1 MVSRNAAQY
10 IRMSTDTQDLSP
22 SVQKEAIAA
31 YALARDMMIVASYE
45 DDGRSGLRLKNRP
58 GLQRLLRDVTETPG
72 FSVVLVY
79 DVSRWG
85 RFQDADAAAYYE
97 YHCRLHEVEVVYV
110 TELFGAEVNPITTL
124 LKSMKRA
131 MAAEY
136 SRDLSNKSRGGQHV
150 AISRGYQIG
159 PLPPLG
165 YRRCSVS
172 ADGSR
177 RTMLEPR
184 QRKIAAT
191 DRIEWVL
198 APEPEVAL
206 VQRICQMYVR
216 SRLSLAD
223 IAQLGK
229 VEGWRDHE
237 GRSMSGRAIATLIRN
252 EALIGNFV
260 WGRTPN
266 TRGLFGREP
275 SRNDGCLPRIVD
287 DQTWVQMRRRDALEV
302 SRHRTDEEIVD
313 RLKKVFERTPF
324 VTTRDLRA
332 QGLPDRHS
340 IKHRMGSWSELVRR
354 AGQDPSDL
362 HKTIFRRMLERKHNG
377 KALGTALAERLSEK
391 GRPVAFDRRLN
402 VLNFPRLKMRVRLL
416 WPTDGEFGQV
426 WRIRVEQIKRD
437 VEFDLLVRMEALSR
451 ARDFF
456 IVEPADLV
464 VRFPH
469 WLTDPVPAELSRF
482 WCGSPKQ
489 LLERIAK
496 ICDRF

>member
-1 MVSRNAAQY
+1 MPTRNAAQY

-22 SVQKEAIAA
+22 LVQKEAIAA
-31 YALARDMMIVASYE
+31 YALARDMDIVATYE

-58 GLQRLLRDVTETPG
+58 ALLRLLHDVTESPP
-72 FSVVLVY
+72 FSAVLVY

-85 RFQDADAAAYYE
+85 QFQDADAAAYYE
-97 YHCRLHEVEVVYV
+97 YHCRLHEVEVIYV
-110 TELFGAEVNPITTL
+110 TELFGAEVNPITAL

-136 SRDLSNKSRGGQHV
+136 SRDLSNKSRGGQHIAV
-150 AISRGYQIG
+150 SRGYQMG

-172 ADGSR
+172 ADGAR
-177 RTMLEPR
+177 RTVLQPR

-191 DRIEWVL
+191 DRIEWIL
-198 APEPEVAL
+198 APESEVAL

-216 SRLSLAD
+216 TRLTLAD

-229 VEGWRDHE
+229 AEGWRDHE
-237 GRSMSGRAIATLIRN
+237 GRSLSGRSIAVLIRN

-266 TRGLFGREP
+266 TKGLIGREP

-287 DQTWVQMRRRDALEV
+287 DETWQQMRRRDALDV

-313 RLKKVFERTPF
+313 HLRKAFERTPH

-332 QGLPDRHS
+332 QGLPSRHS
-340 IKHRMGSWSELVRR
+340 ITHRMGSWSELVKR
-354 AGQDPSDL
+354 AGRDPSEL
-362 HKTIFRRMLERKHNG
+362 HKTLFARMMERKHNG
-377 KALGTALAERLSEK
+377 KALGAALAERLSEK

-402 VLNFPRLKMRVRLL
+402 VLNFPGLKMRVRLCGRRSARSARCGASL
-416 WPTDGEFGQV
+416 SSRSSGTWSSTCSSG
-426 WRIRVEQIKRD
+426 WR
-437 VEFDLLVRMEALSR
+437 SC
-451 ARDFF
+451 
-456 IVEPADLV
+456 P
-464 VRFPH
+464 
-469 WLTDPVPAELSRF
+469 DPRTS
-482 WCGSPKQ
+482 S
-489 LLERIAK
+489 
-496 ICDRF
+496 